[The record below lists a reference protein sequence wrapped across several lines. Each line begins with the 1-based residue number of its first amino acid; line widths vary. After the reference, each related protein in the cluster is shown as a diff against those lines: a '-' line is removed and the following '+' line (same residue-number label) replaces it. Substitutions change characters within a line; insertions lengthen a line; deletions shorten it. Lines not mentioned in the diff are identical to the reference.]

1 MATIEMSA
9 NPIVQALKKPCE
21 KFTKEDIKSYIKK
34 NNIQHVNFMYA
45 GGDGRLK
52 TLNFVINNADY
63 LDEILTCGERVD
75 GSSLFSYI
83 EASSSDLYVVPRYA
97 SAFMD
102 PSLAKDLTAD
112 RYKEM
117 FANMNKELGKMVQK
131 DLRVYQV
138 FSDGHVLVYAAKF
151 EKGAVMELDVAF
163 KVTNGKFSIMNFRVV
178 DPNAQAPAENNAAK
192 K

>member
-1 MATIEMSA
+1 MKKKVMLFLMAIMMSFSA
-9 NPIVQALKKPCE
+9 MCYA
-21 KFTKEDIKSYIKK
+21 SYGSDLDAE
-34 NNIQHVNFMYA
+34 A
-45 GGDGRLK
+45 GGDYK
-52 TLNFVINNADY
+52 K
-63 LDEILTCGERVD
+63 
-75 GSSLFSYI
+75 
-83 EASSSDLYVVPRYA
+83 A

>member
-1 MATIEMSA
+1 M
-9 NPIVQALKKPCE
+9 LC
-21 KFTKEDIKSYIKK
+21 
-34 NNIQHVNFMYA
+34 A
-45 GGDGRLK
+45 GGDYK
-52 TLNFVINNADY
+52 K
-63 LDEILTCGERVD
+63 
-75 GSSLFSYI
+75 
-83 EASSSDLYVVPRYA
+83 A

>member
-1 MATIEMSA
+1 MKKKVMLFLMAIMMSFSA
-9 NPIVQALKKPCE
+9 MCYASYGSDLDAETKIVDQ
-21 KFTKEDIKSYIKK
+21 F
-34 NNIQHVNFMYA
+34 FA
-45 GGDGRLK
+45 GGDYK
-52 TLNFVINNADY
+52 K
-63 LDEILTCGERVD
+63 
-75 GSSLFSYI
+75 
-83 EASSSDLYVVPRYA
+83 A

-117 FANMNKELGKMVQK
+117 FANMN
-131 DLRVYQV
+131 
-138 FSDGHVLVYAAKF
+138 
-151 EKGAVMELDVAF
+151 

>member
-1 MATIEMSA
+1 MKKKVMLFLMAIMMSFSA
-9 NPIVQALKKPCE
+9 MCYA
-21 KFTKEDIKSYIKK
+21 SY
-34 NNIQHVNFMYA
+34 
-45 GGDGRLK
+45 G
-52 TLNFVINNADY
+52 
-63 LDEILTCGERVD
+63 
-75 GSSLFSYI
+75 
-83 EASSSDLYVVPRYA
+83 SDLDAETKIVDQFFA